1 MQFRIN
7 KTKITKILENLTKPG
22 HKEFIKLYFFS
33 PDIFFHFI
41 QQLAGLDGNF
51 IKSKIVRVNL
61 KLWHVSSSLKLN
73 ERATGT
79 DVTKA
84 GIY

>member
-7 KTKITKILENLTKPG
+7 KTKKNPR
-22 HKEFIKLYFFS
+22 KLNKARPQGVYKALLFS
-33 PDIFFHFI
+33 WIFFLHFI

-84 GIY
+84 RICWD